1 MALVGMLAV
10 TSSSSALATAAP
22 IPITQTVSGNKVQP
36 KYVNTM
42 NIAAS
47 LKIEGNKA
55 YSHCTV
61 TAKKVCH
68 IDVTMRLQRYL
79 GSGWLTVCS
88 WIESSDNG
96 TKTMTKSYSLTT
108 RGTYRVSADFNV
120 GGEKLNYT
128 SISKVY

>member
-47 LKIEGNKA
+47 LKIEG
-55 YSHCTV
+55 
-61 TAKKVCH
+61 
-68 IDVTMRLQRYL
+68 IFPRLRH
-79 GSGWLTVCS
+79 
-88 WIESSDNG
+88 
-96 TKTMTKSYSLTT
+96 
-108 RGTYRVSADFNV
+108 
-120 GGEKLNYT
+120 
-128 SISKVY
+128 